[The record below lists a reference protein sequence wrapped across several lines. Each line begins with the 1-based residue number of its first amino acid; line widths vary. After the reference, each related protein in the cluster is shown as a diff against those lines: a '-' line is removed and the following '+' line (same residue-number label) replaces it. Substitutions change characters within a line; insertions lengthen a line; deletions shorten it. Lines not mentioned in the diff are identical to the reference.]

1 VAGFLLNV
9 KFCGATPLSFL
20 SPVRNEKVFG
30 FRESYG
36 GGGKKQVPRARKKAL
51 GMTRVFF
58 ESRFCARQ
66 WQGFY

>member
-20 SPVRNEKVFG
+20 SSVRNEKA
-30 FRESYG
+30 YG